1 MRRCPAPTPRAHA
14 RAPAALRAT
23 VRQRGR
29 APRRTCCPQP
39 SPSPQNQDPRAGNLR
54 PVVMVHHGHFV
65 YAISSCRVR
74 RVNVSEARGR
84 KRSRRTMLAARAS
97 PARKGAPRAASD
109 PPHWAPVSTPDRDG
123 RARKEG
129 AGVRAVLPT
138 LIRWVI
144 NPCPRP
150 VVHACVA
157 PCERSPAFGPLPRD
171 GAVGRGRCTPHLLSL
186 TWAVAVPAA
195 PPRARVQHPPTSVR
209 LSAGPCPRLQK
220 RHRQPR
226 KPRRTPGRTCRCAK
240 KG

>member
-1 MRRCPAPTPRAHA
+1 MSRADTPRPRPRPSRPPGHCQAARQGPSAHLLPSA
-14 RAPAALRAT
+14 VSLPSK
-23 VRQRGR
+23 
-29 APRRTCCPQP
+29 PRSSRRKFASCRHGPPRT
-39 SPSPQNQDPRAGNLR
+39 LL
-54 PVVMVHHGHFV
+54 

-109 PPHWAPVSTPDRDG
+109 PAHWAPVSTPDRDG